1 MKKNEAT
8 YDSTHIQ
15 VLKGIEAVRRR
26 PAMYIGD
33 SGVNG
38 LHHLLQEVLDNSID
52 EFMAGYGDK
61 ISVVLHEDHSVSV
74 EDKARG
80 IPVDFHEQ
88 EGKSALE
95 IVLTVL
101 HAGGKFDSQTYKVS
115 GGLHGV
121 GLSVVNALSKWL
133 TVEVKRGGK
142 KYFQKYEK
150 GVAVTQIEVSE
161 SDSKITTGTL
171 IRFLPDPEIFETTVF
186 SIERI
191 VARIKEIA
199 YLNPG
204 LSIDLTDEREKG
216 KKMSFSFAGGLKD
229 FIKFLDKAKSPIN
242 QTIYFSTVQDKVTM
256 EVAFEYNRTY
266 NETVFSFA
274 NNIHTKEGGTH
285 LTGFRQAL
293 TRVINDYAKKENF
306 LKSVKDLDSLS
317 GEDVR
322 EGLTA
327 VISVKIPQPQFEGQ
341 TKTKL
346 GNSEIKGMVASFVGE
361 ALTRYFEENPQEAS
375 ALVGKVVDAARG
387 RLAARKAR
395 DLVRRKGALMS
406 DALPGKL
413 ADCSEEN
420 PEKSELFIVEG
431 DSAGGSAKQG
441 RDRHFQAILPLRGKI
456 LNVEKA
462 RLDKILSNDA
472 IKTVVAAMGTS
483 IGKEEFDI
491 TKLRYNKI
499 IIMAD
504 ADIDGAHIK
513 TLLLTF
519 FFRHARQVIDNGCL
533 YIAQP
538 PLYGVKVKG
547 AKEIKYL
554 FSEEELKKIQDEDT
568 NISGVQRYKGLGEM
582 NPEQLWETTMN
593 PEKRVMKKVSVEV
606 AEDAEEIFSILM
618 GDDVEPRRQFIEQN
632 AIKVRN
638 LDI

>member
-1 MKKNEAT
+1 MTKNTGT

-15 VLKGIEAVRRR
+15 ILKGIEAVRRR

-33 SGVNG
+33 SNING
-38 LHHLLQEVLDNSID
+38 LHHLVQEVVDNSID
-52 EFMAGYGDK
+52 EFMAGYGDR
-61 ISVVLHEDHSVSV
+61 IRVTIHENNSVTV
-74 EDKARG
+74 EDRGRG
-80 IPVDFHEQ
+80 IPVDFHKG

-101 HAGGKFDSQTYKVS
+101 HAGGKFDGQTYKVS

-121 GLSVVNALSKWL
+121 GLSVVNALSRWL
-133 TVEVKRGGK
+133 EVQILRDGNRYTQRYERGVPVTEITVAESKTKNSG
-142 KYFQKYEK
+142 
-150 GVAVTQIEVSE
+150 TIVS
-161 SDSKITTGTL
+161 
-171 IRFLPDPEIFETTVF
+171 FLPDSDIFETTVF
-186 SIERI
+186 SLERI
-191 VARIKEIA
+191 TARLKEIA

-204 LSIDLTDEREKG
+204 LTVEICDERGSEK
-216 KKMSFSFAGGLKD
+216 KQSFSFSGGIKD
-229 FIKFLDKAKSPIN
+229 FIKFLDKTKSPLH
-242 QTIYFSTVQDKVTM
+242 QTIFFSTVQDNVTM
-256 EVAFEYNRTY
+256 EAAFEYNKTY

-306 LKSVKDLDSLS
+306 LKPVKDLDSLS

-327 VISVKIPQPQFEGQ
+327 VVSVKIPQPQFEGQ

-346 GNSEIKGMVASFVGE
+346 GNSEIKGLMASFIGE
-361 ALTRYFEENPQEAS
+361 ALTRYFEENPGEAS
-375 ALVGKVVDAARG
+375 VVVSKVVDAARG

-395 DLVRRKGALMS
+395 ELVRRKGALMS

-413 ADCSEEN
+413 ADCSEED
-420 PEKSELFIVEG
+420 PGKSELFIVEG

-483 IGKEEFDI
+483 IGIEEFDI
-491 TKLRYNKI
+491 SKIRYKKI

-519 FFRHARQVIDNGCL
+519 FFRHAKAVIESGYL

-538 PLYGVKVKG
+538 PLYGVKFKG
-547 AKEIKYL
+547 SKEIIYL
-554 FSEEELKKIQDEDT
+554 FSDEELKRIQESDKT
-568 NISGVQRYKGLGEM
+568 LTGVQRYKGLGEM

-593 PEKRVMKKVSVEV
+593 PEKRVMKNVSIDV

-618 GDDVEPRRQFIEQN
+618 GDDVEPRREFIEKN
-632 AIKVRN
+632 AMKVRN

>member
-1 MKKNEAT
+1 MKKNDST
-8 YDSTHIQ
+8 YDSSHIQ
-15 VLKGIEAVRRR
+15 ILKGIEAVRRR

-33 SGVNG
+33 SNVNG
-38 LHHLLQEVLDNSID
+38 LHHLVQEIVDNSID
-52 EFMAGYGDK
+52 EFMAGYGDR
-61 ISVVLHEDHSVSV
+61 IIVTLHEDNSVSV
-74 EDKARG
+74 EDHGRG
-80 IPVDFHEQ
+80 IPVDFHKQ

-133 TVEVKRGGK
+133 EVEVKRDGK
-142 KYFQKYEK
+142 NHVQKYEK
-150 GVAVTQIEVSE
+150 GVPVSDIAVTE
-161 SDSKITTGTL
+161 SGSKNTGTL
-171 IRFLPDPEIFETTVF
+171 VRFLPDPDIFEITVF
-186 SIERI
+186 SLERI
-191 VARIKEIA
+191 TARLKEIA

-204 LSIDLTDEREKG
+204 LTVDIIDERG
-216 KKMSFSFAGGLKD
+216 DSKKQSFSFSGGIKD
-229 FIKFLDKAKSPIN
+229 FIKFLDKTKSPMH
-242 QTIYFSTVQDKVTM
+242 QVIYFNTVQENVTI
-256 EVAFEYNRTY
+256 EVAFEYNKTY

-306 LKSVKDLDSLS
+306 FKSVKDLDSLS

-327 VISVKIPQPQFEGQ
+327 IVSVKIPQPQFEGQ

-346 GNSEIKGMVASFVGE
+346 GNSEIKGMVSSFVGE
-361 ALTRYFEENPQEAS
+361 AMTRYFEENPQDATVVVS
-375 ALVGKVVDAARG
+375 KVVDAARG

-420 PEKSELFIVEG
+420 PENSELFIVEG

-483 IGKEEFDI
+483 IGIEEFDI
-491 TKLRYNKI
+491 TKIRYNKI

-519 FFRHARQVIDNGCL
+519 FFRHAKPVIESGYL

-538 PLYGVKVKG
+538 PLYGVKIKG
-547 AKEIKYL
+547 SKEIRYL
-554 FSEEELKKIQDEDT
+554 FSDEELKKIQESDKT
-568 NISGVQRYKGLGEM
+568 LTGVQRYKGLGEM

-593 PEKRVMKKVSVEV
+593 PEKRVMKKVSIEV

-618 GDDVEPRRQFIEQN
+618 GDDVEPRREFIEKN
-632 AIKVRN
+632 AMKVRN